1 MRTFILAGALTVLGA
16 CGGPAGP
23 AGTSAP
29 SPSVTQASLDEWQK
43 EVCQRL
49 AKSETGAGDW
59 LVADIYAQLAEA
71 STDPAFVDLGLK
83 TRQTQSTNLLR
94 GWCVQNYPAAGV
106 QTLGTDGR
114 P

>member
-1 MRTFILAGALTVLGA
+1 MRILILVGALTVLGA
-16 CGGPAGP
+16 CGGPTEGPVAASPSAAGP
-23 AGTSAP
+23 
-29 SPSVTQASLDEWQK
+29 SLDQYQK
-43 EVCQRL
+43 MVCERL
-49 AKSETGAGDW
+49 AKIEDGKADW
-59 LVADIYAQLAEA
+59 LVADIFAQLAEQ

-106 QTLGTDGR
+106 RTLGVDGR